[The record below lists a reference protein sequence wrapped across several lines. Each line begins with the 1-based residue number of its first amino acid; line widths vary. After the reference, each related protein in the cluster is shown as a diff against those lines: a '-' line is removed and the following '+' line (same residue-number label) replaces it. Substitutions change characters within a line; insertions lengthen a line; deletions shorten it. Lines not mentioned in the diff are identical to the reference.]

1 MKIGLNFNLDKIIE
15 QVVKKL
21 SSLVALGRNS
31 RYKSWAII
39 DCAEVF
45 TERQKPLDCQAA
57 TKSDYKR
64 QNTIKVL
71 VGISPSGFIY
81 ISK

>member
-21 SSLVALGRNS
+21 SCLVALERNS
-31 RYKSWAII
+31 RYKSWAIL

-57 TKSDYKR
+57 T
-64 QNTIKVL
+64 
-71 VGISPSGFIY
+71 
-81 ISK
+81 